1 MRGEIARLAGL
12 TSLLPEEERG
22 PWLPEHEEE
31 EDELASVRELP
42 LR

>member
-1 MRGEIARLAGL
+1 MRGEIASLAGL

-22 PWLPEHEEE
+22 PWLPEQEE